1 MGELSLRCWATLGEG
16 AFRNVLRD
24 GGSSCRMELT
34 GLDLPERGTLGGE
47 RCPGTGGGWGVGA
60 VGYFMVLL
68 LCPLPFVSPKSTIKL
83 HRRSAGSSAGGG
95 GMLAIGGAGHGS
107 QVCLVWPAQCFKRSW
122 SQPFT

>member
-47 RCPGTGGGWGVGA
+47 RCPGTGGGCGEG
-60 VGYFMVLL
+60 GNGEVLVKAYTL
-68 LCPLPFVSPKSTIKL
+68 SVI
-83 HRRSAGSSAGGG
+83 R
-95 GMLAIGGAGHGS
+95 
-107 QVCLVWPAQCFKRSW
+107 
-122 SQPFT
+122 